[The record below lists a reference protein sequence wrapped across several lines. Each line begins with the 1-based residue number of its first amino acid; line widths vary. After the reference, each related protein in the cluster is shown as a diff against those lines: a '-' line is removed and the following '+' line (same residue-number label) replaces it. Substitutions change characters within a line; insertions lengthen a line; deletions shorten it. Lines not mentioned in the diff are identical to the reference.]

1 MRTFPLAQPMR
12 ELYDV
17 FEVPG
22 AGGIPLYSWWQVSVN
37 SLAGREE
44 KKRSTSCCASPSAS
58 TKAMCA
64 STIRWDGRW
73 TPGV

>member
-1 MRTFPLAQPMR
+1 MR

-44 KKRSTSCCASPSAS
+44 KEIDKLLCVTERIDESHV
-58 TKAMCA
+58 
-64 STIRWDGRW
+64 R
-73 TPGV
+73 VNY